1 MLTRVPQ
8 SEGSAPFD
16 DCNHE
21 PPAPPVQKAG
31 EKGRAKQRKQK
42 VEVKTKK
49 NQFLMWNCCDGR
61 NCKEDGLAALFNEE
75 PEMLSPVSP
84 ALAPPRWEILS
95 VTVDSGAADSVMPE
109 SKCCQYEVVENPKS
123 LAGSNCSGADGS
135 AIPNLGERTID
146 VVTEAGNNAKMR
158 FQVCPVTKALGSVLK
173 MVRNGHRVVFDDEEY
188 GEGSYIQDRR
198 TGQKT
203 YLRQENGVF
212 VLDVWVRPKQPVF
225 ARQE

>member
-1 MLTRVPQ
+1 MELLRR
-8 SEGSAPFD
+8 E
-16 DCNHE
+16 
-21 PPAPPVQKAG
+21 
-31 EKGRAKQRKQK
+31 
-42 VEVKTKK
+42 
-49 NQFLMWNCCDGR
+49 
-61 NCKEDGLAALFNEE
+61 KEDGLAALFNEE

-109 SKCCQYEVVENPKS
+109 SKCCQYEVVDTPKS
-123 LAGSNCSGADGS
+123 LAGSNYSGADGS

-158 FQVCPVTKALGSVLK
+158 FQVCPVTKALGSVSK

-212 VLDVWVRPKQPVF
+212 VLDVWVKPKQPVF
-225 ARQE
+225 SRQE